1 MMPDKK
7 RKLIWHIFPIF
18 LVITILSLV
27 AVTVYASFFFKS
39 FSLENTRQD
48 LIKRALLVKREIDK
62 IPLEKIDALCK
73 NLGRSIDTRITV
85 ILPSGLVVGDSHSNV
100 SEMVN
105 HRFRPEIVTAIK
117 GETGSAVR
125 HSTTIGEKMT
135 YIALPLLKENKI
147 TCVVRAAVAITAI
160 DLEIGHIQK
169 NIFSALVFIAVLA
182 AGISLFV
189 SRRITQPIEEM
200 TSRAKAFSQGD
211 LSPRLAVPDSKE
223 LAQLAATMNQ
233 MAASLDEKI
242 KTVENRSME
251 LEAVYSSMGDGV
263 IAVDRK
269 ENILTINQAAAK
281 IFSLPP
287 DTLEGKHIH
296 EVARHY
302 DLQQFLQKALKNTE
316 PVEEDVCIQL
326 DNEHIFSIHSTPLN
340 NMANQLM
347 GTLIIFHDITR
358 IRRLENMH
366 KDFAAN
372 VSHELKT
379 PLTSVKGFVE
389 TLQETMQE
397 TIKEEH
403 AGEQQRNFLCIIEK
417 NVNRLIALIDDLLVL
432 SRLERKQGKEMVLQH
447 HDVTEVI
454 TRAVDACRTAINQR
468 KIKVFWSDQDTSL
481 LLPEAHYEDSDTLPA
496 DTAPSLTLP
505 PVIAPMD
512 PLLME
517 QAIVNLLS
525 NAIKYSH
532 PGGDVHINAY
542 SENQSVVIHITDSG
556 PGISHVHLTKIFQR
570 FYRVDKARSRDMGG
584 TGLGLAIVKHIIQ
597 YHNGRVTVNS
607 TPGKGSCFTIKI
619 PSGKTQPF

>member
-1 MMPDKK
+1 MPDKK

-18 LVITILSLV
+18 FVITIVSLV
-27 AVTVYASFFFKS
+27 AVTVYASSFFKS

-48 LIKRALLVKREIDK
+48 LIKRALLVKREIDR
-62 IPLEKIDALCK
+62 ISPDKIDALCRHI
-73 NLGRSIDTRITV
+73 GRSIDTRITV
-85 ILPSGLVVGDSHSNV
+85 IHPTGLVVGDSHSNA

-105 HRFRPEIVTAIK
+105 HKFRPEIETAIN

-125 HSTTIGEKMT
+125 HSTTLGEKMM
-135 YIALPLLKENKI
+135 YIALPLFKEKKLTYI
-147 TCVVRAAVAITAI
+147 VRTAVAITAI
-160 DLEIGHIQK
+160 DREIAHIQK
-169 NIFSALVFIAVLA
+169 NIFSALVFIALLA

-189 SRRITQPIEEM
+189 SRRITRPIEEM
-200 TSRAKAFSQGD
+200 TSRANAFSQGD

-263 IAVDRK
+263 IAVGRN
-269 ENILTINQAAAK
+269 ENIITINQAAAK

-302 DLQQFLQKALKNTE
+302 DLQQFLQKALKNAE

-326 DNEHIFSIHSTPLN
+326 DNEHIFNIHSTPLSN
-340 NMANQLM
+340 TAGELM

-397 TIKEEH
+397 EH
-403 AGEQQRNFLCIIEK
+403 SGEQQRNFLCIIEK

-454 TRAVDACRTAINQR
+454 TRAVEACRTAINQR
-468 KIKVFWSDQDTSL
+468 KINVFWSDQNTPL
-481 LLPEAHYEDSDTLPA
+481 LLPEAHYDDSDTLPE

-505 PVIAPMD
+505 PVTAPMD

-525 NAIKYSH
+525 NAVKYSH

-542 SENQSVVIHITDSG
+542 SENQSIVIHITDSG

-584 TGLGLAIVKHIIQ
+584 TGLGLAIVKHIVQ
-597 YHNGRVTVNS
+597 YHNARITVNS

-619 PSGKTQPF
+619 PSGKTQA